1 VSYPN
6 VMSEED
12 TLEAAISGASLARY
26 GDGELRVA
34 LGRKCVSQA
43 ADERLARELRDILRT
58 PVKGLIA
65 AIPNTYSAT
74 PKRESWE
81 RFSQKGFTT
90 MYGLKTYGSSFI
102 TRPDSAPWIDTP
114 AYWQRVRDLWRD
126 KDVVLAVG
134 DKRSLR
140 SEAMQDARSLRT
152 VWGPTRDAYAEID
165 RIEAEIGDHRG
176 PVLMCLG
183 CTATVLAAR
192 LCKKGV
198 HGVDIGHIGMFMRHA
213 GIYGMGLDN
222 VATPEY
228 RAVLAAM
235 HSREKW
241 GGKGHRH
248 LDAVLELITRANQLK
263 GGLREK
269 VTVLDYGC
277 GRGSL
282 ANALKPHRCQQYDPG
297 VPGRDVLPKP
307 SDVVVCTD
315 VLEHIEPEKLDAVLD
330 HILRLTGYF
339 AHLVISTRPA
349 NAVLP
354 DGRNAHLIVE
364 TPDWWLEK
372 ILANPR
378 WQTEVARGT
387 EKELTVT
394 LRKVKG

>member
-1 VSYPN
+1 
-6 VMSEED
+6 
-12 TLEAAISGASLARY
+12 
-26 GDGELRVA
+26 
-34 LGRKCVSQA
+34 
-43 ADERLARELRDILRT
+43 LARELRDILRT

-378 WQTEVARGT
+378 WQTEVARAT